1 MKAKMKEFNEIG
13 FGNQAIIPGGKYG
26 AKRVELKDWLTTAL
40 SQVQAEAI
48 GEVEQYILG
57 NHDYGAI
64 PETNEY
70 ANGWNDSRK
79 RAYQQ
84 LKYLLSHF
92 TNQSK
97 EK

>member
-1 MKAKMKEFNEIG
+1 MTDKVMKAKVREL
-13 FGNQAIIPGGKYG
+13 
-26 AKRVELKDWLTTAL
+26 LKDCHVIDKLTTVF
-40 SQVQAEAI
+40 SQAQAEAM

-79 RAYQQ
+79 RGYQQ